1 VQGSNATQIDGLL
14 DRVTIRWGADGLTEE
29 VEFTSERSRNVT
41 IGPGGVPTL
50 QLEPEREFDRRSQL
64 AALFSGQQELRQQAN
79 QLRMTAMMLRG
90 NPVMRANLVDTFHRL
105 MGLDATAVTAL
116 VLGGQAGNFGAVP
129 VGTPLFRE
137 GTGTAAIWPNGTT
150 VLGAPVFIGITV
162 VDGEASAGGVR
173 ATAVGDGGIVQTR
186 VRLLAAEH
194 PPLGAVVGLGVDKK
208 ALNCLV
214 LSPGTIVGTLM
225 DDWSANLADR
235 VVLTR
240 VKLGSSPVAPTAGVG
255 WNWRG
260 AWLAAPTEPYQTND
274 VVELGA
280 GMSAG
285 GYRSTID
292 NNANMP
298 DSGIGWNLIYSI
310 CTWL

>member
-1 VQGSNATQIDGLL
+1 
-14 DRVTIRWGADGLTEE
+14 
-29 VEFTSERSRNVT
+29 
-41 IGPGGVPTL
+41 
-50 QLEPEREFDRRSQL
+50 
-64 AALFSGQQELRQQAN
+64 
-79 QLRMTAMMLRG
+79 
-90 NPVMRANLVDTFHRL
+90 
-105 MGLDATAVTAL
+105 
-116 VLGGQAGNFGAVP
+116 
-129 VGTPLFRE
+129 
-137 GTGTAAIWPNGTT
+137 
-150 VLGAPVFIGITV
+150 
-162 VDGEASAGGVR
+162 
-173 ATAVGDGGIVQTR
+173 
-186 VRLLAAEH
+186 
-194 PPLGAVVGLGVDKK
+194 
-208 ALNCLV
+208 
-214 LSPGTIVGTLM
+214 
-225 DDWSANLADR
+225 
-235 VVLTR
+235 